1 MLDQCPDDGAP
12 PSASLPRFV
21 ARGPA
26 REWEGGPPRRVAEA
40 DGAAYELSGADVPGP
55 PAVQDAA
62 VMGAVARRPLPA
74 LERDHA
80 HDAGRGATADKP
92 SIQASRRK
100 AATTSQLGVVPK
112 QIVEDM
118 ERRRGREP
126 APTPESPAPP
136 PARRRRGG
144 RRHRRDEPESK
155 DES

>member
-1 MLDQCPDDGAP
+1 MACTRDGDD
-12 PSASLPRFV
+12 
-21 ARGPA
+21 
-26 REWEGGPPRRVAEA
+26 
-40 DGAAYELSGADVPGP
+40 
-55 PAVQDAA
+55 
-62 VMGAVARRPLPA
+62 
-74 LERDHA
+74 
-80 HDAGRGATADKP
+80 ADKP
-92 SIQASRRK
+92 SILRK
-100 AATTSQLGVVPK
+100 HALEARYDVSQLGVVPKK